1 MRCKHRPG
9 TATNEVRVASAQ
21 TASPGTGRGASQ
33 WVMSKENQGLRPYN
47 SAMMKAPSDSENSAA
62 QDLSTEEQ
70 YGNLSPLR
78 ASPTLRLPTEVS
90 FLTKVVVLYIYI
102 CIYIYYILYVCIV
115 HIYTCMLI
123 CNTV

>member
-1 MRCKHRPG
+1 
-9 TATNEVRVASAQ
+9 VRVASAQ

-33 WVMSKENQGLRPYN
+33 WVMSKENQGLRPYK
-47 SAMMKAPSDSENSAA
+47 SAIMKAPSDSENSAA

-102 CIYIYYILYVCIV
+102 YMYIYILYIICMYSTYIYIYI
-115 HIYTCMLI
+115 HM
-123 CNTV
+123 